1 MPGAE
6 ETKVPTELRAL
17 VADVMDVD
25 TDSFDD
31 GTHFMEDLGVDS
43 LMAMEIMVALEKKY
57 HVKFNEPELRRI
69 TCLMNI
75 HELLLAKQGVSPA

>member
-6 ETKVPTELRAL
+6 ETKVPAELRSL

-25 TDSFDD
+25 ADSFEDEA
-31 GTHFMEDLGVDS
+31 HFMEDLGVDS

-57 HVKFNEPELRRI
+57 RVKFNEPELRRI
-69 TCLMNI
+69 TCLRNV
-75 HELLLAKQGVSPA
+75 HELLLAKQGASSA

>member
-6 ETKVPTELRAL
+6 EIRVPAELRAL

-25 TDSFDD
+25 PDSFSDEA
-31 GTHFMEDLGVDS
+31 HFMEDIGVDS

-57 HVKFNEPELRRI
+57 HVKFTEPELRRI
-69 TCLMNI
+69 TCLRNVY
-75 HELLLAKQGVSPA
+75 ELLLAKQGAPPA